1 MWHIQYIGLLVH
13 NYYNPQR
20 VLVSMVILMFRS
32 QWIGGAEL
40 EARRLEACLL
50 ERLLRP
56 EL

>member
-1 MWHIQYIGLLVH
+1 MWLIQYMELLVH
-13 NYYNPQR
+13 SYYNPQR

-32 QWIGGAEL
+32 QWRGGAGL

>member
-1 MWHIQYIGLLVH
+1 MHS
-13 NYYNPQR
+13 YYNPQR

-32 QWIGGAEL
+32 QWRGGAGL